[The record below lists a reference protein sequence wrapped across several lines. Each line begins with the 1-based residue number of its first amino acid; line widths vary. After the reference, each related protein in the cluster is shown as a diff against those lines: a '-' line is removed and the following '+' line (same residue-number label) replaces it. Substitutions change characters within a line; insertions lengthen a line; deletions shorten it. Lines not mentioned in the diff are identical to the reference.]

1 VRRLPRIGLVA
12 GVLILVG
19 LLAGCNAPAVKS
31 VRLQDPEARMPLTA
45 PKATGIT
52 PFRVAV
58 SSILSPMETLDG
70 YEPLLKYLEARLD
83 RPVVLLQRRTYQ
95 EVNQLLQDRGVDL
108 AFVCSG
114 GYTAGQGMELF
125 AMPEVR
131 GRRTYQSYIIV
142 RSSLP
147 AVSLAALQGRSFAFT
162 DPLSFSGHMAP
173 QSMLIAQKIAPQS
186 HFNRSFFT
194 FSHDNSIRS
203 VVEGLVDGAAV
214 DSMIYDRI
222 LAQRPEWAGKVRII
236 EKSLTVGNPPVV
248 VPQGLDAELKQKVQ
262 AILLHMHEDPVGREA
277 LRRLDYDRFILP
289 EPELYEPIKPIWQ
302 AVRGLL

>member
-1 VRRLPRIGLVA
+1 MKRFSRMGRVMLFFLLA
-12 GVLILVG
+12 G
-19 LLAGCNAPAVKS
+19 LLAGCSTPAVKT
-31 VRLQDPEARMPLTA
+31 VRLQDPDARMPLTA
-45 PKATGIT
+45 SKSPGAT

-70 YEPLLKYLEARLD
+70 YEPLLKYLQARLN
-83 RPVVLLQRRTYQ
+83 RSVVLLQRRTYQ
-95 EVNQLLQDRGVDL
+95 EVNQLLQERGVDL

-142 RSSLP
+142 RSALP
-147 AVSLAALQGRSFAFT
+147 VGSLAALQGRSFAFT

-186 HFNRSFFT
+186 HFSRSFFT

-203 VVEGLVDGAAV
+203 VAEGLVDGAAV

-222 LAQRPEWAGKVRII
+222 LIQRPEWAGKVRVI
-236 EKSLTVGNPPVV
+236 EKSLSVGNPPVV
-248 VPQGLDAELKQKVQ
+248 VPHGLDVELKQQVQ
-262 AILLHMHEDPVGREA
+262 TILFNMHEDPAGREA
-277 LRRLDYDRFILP
+277 LRRLDYDRFIPP
-289 EPELYEPIKPIWQ
+289 EPGLYEPLKSIWQ

>member
-1 VRRLPRIGLVA
+1 MVCL
-12 GVLILVG
+12 
-19 LLAGCNAPAVKS
+19 LLAGFLAGCSTLAVKT
-31 VRLQDPEARMPLTA
+31 VRLQDPDARMPLTA
-45 PKATGIT
+45 PKASGVS

-95 EVNQLLQDRGVDL
+95 EVNQLLQDWGVDL

-142 RSSLP
+142 RSSL
-147 AVSLAALQGRSFAFT
+147 AAGSLASLAGHSFAFT

-173 QSMLIAQKIAPQS
+173 QSMLIAQKLAPQS
-186 HFNRSFFT
+186 HFSRSFFT

-236 EKSLTVGNPPVV
+236 EKSLAVGNPPVV
-248 VPQGLDAELKQKVQ
+248 VPQGLDAALRQKVQ
-262 AILLHMHEDPVGREA
+262 AILLHMHEDPIGREA

-302 AVRGLL
+302 AVRVLL

>member
-1 VRRLPRIGLVA
+1 MKQPFWRSLAAVLLLLV
-12 GVLILVG
+12 V
-19 LLAGCNAPAVKS
+19 LLAGCGSSAIKT
-31 VRLQDPEARMPLTA
+31 VRLQDPAARIPLTT
-45 PKATGIT
+45 PKTIGT
-52 PFRVAV
+52 QPVRVAV
-58 SSILSPMETLDG
+58 SSILSPLETLDG

-114 GYTAGQGMELF
+114 GYTAGEGMELF

-142 RSSLP
+142 RSVLP
-147 AVSLAALQGRSFAFT
+147 VNSLAALQGHSFAFT

-173 QSMLIAQKIAPQS
+173 QSMLIAQHLSPQN
-186 HFNRSFFT
+186 HFSRSFFT

-203 VVEGLVDGAAV
+203 VAEGLVDGAAV

-222 LAQRPEWAGKVRII
+222 LAQRPDWAGKVRII
-236 EKSLTVGNPPVV
+236 EKSLAVGNPPVV
-248 VPQGLDAELKQKVQ
+248 VPQGLDSEMKQKLRT
-262 AILLHMHEDPVGREA
+262 ILLQMHADPAGKEA

-289 EPELYEPIKPIWQ
+289 RPDLYDPIKPIWQ

>member
-1 VRRLPRIGLVA
+1 MKQLSWIGQFMVFLLLA
-12 GVLILVG
+12 GVL
-19 LLAGCNAPAVKS
+19 AGCAAPAAKS
-31 VRLQDPEARMPLTA
+31 VRLKDPEARMPLST
-45 PKATGIT
+45 PKSSGAT

-58 SSILSPMETLDG
+58 SSILSPIETLDG
-70 YEPLLKYLEARLD
+70 YEPLLKYLEVQLG

-131 GRRTYQSYIIV
+131 GSRTYQSYIIV
-142 RSSLP
+142 RSGL
-147 AVSLAALQGRSFAFT
+147 ATGSLASLAGHSFAFT

-173 QSMLIAQKIAPQS
+173 QSMLIAQKLSPQT
-186 HFNRSFFT
+186 HFSRSFFT

-222 LAQRPEWAGKVRII
+222 LAQRPEWAGKVRIV
-236 EKSLTVGNPPVV
+236 EKSLSVGNPPVV
-248 VPQGLDAELKQKVQ
+248 VPQGLDPGLKEKVQ
-262 AILLHMHEDPVGREA
+262 AILLKMHEDPNGKEA

-289 EPELYEPIKPIWQ
+289 EPELYEAIKPIWQ

>member
-1 VRRLPRIGLVA
+1 MGCLLLA
-12 GVLILVG
+12 G
-19 LLAGCNAPAVKS
+19 LLAGCSTPAVKT
-31 VRLQDPEARMPLTA
+31 VRLQDPDARMPQTA
-45 PKATGIT
+45 PKASGVS

-95 EVNQLLQDRGVDL
+95 EVNQLLQERGVDL

-147 AVSLAALQGRSFAFT
+147 SSSLTSLAGRSFAFT

-173 QSMLIAQKIAPQS
+173 QSMLIAQKIAPQT
-186 HFNRSFFT
+186 HFSRSFFT

-214 DSMIYDRI
+214 DSMIYDRV

-248 VPQGLDAELKQKVQ
+248 VPQGLDAALRQKVQ
-262 AILLHMHEDPVGREA
+262 AILLQMHEDPAGREA
-277 LRRLDYDRFILP
+277 LRRLDYDRFVLP
-289 EPELYEPIKPIWQ
+289 EPELYESLKPIWQ

>member
-1 VRRLPRIGLVA
+1 MGFL
-12 GVLILVG
+12 
-19 LLAGCNAPAVKS
+19 LLAGCAAPAVKS
-31 VRLQDPEARMPLTA
+31 VRLQDPEARMPLSA
-45 PKATGIT
+45 PKATETT

-70 YEPLLKYLEARLD
+70 YEPLLKYLAARLD

-95 EVNQLLQDRGVDL
+95 EVNQLLQERGVDL

-131 GRRTYQSYIIV
+131 GRQTYQSYIIV
-142 RSSLP
+142 RSPLT
-147 AVSLAALQGRSFAFT
+147 AGSLAALAGHSFAFT

-173 QSMLIAQKIAPQS
+173 QSMLIAQKLSPQT
-186 HFNRSFFT
+186 HFSRSFFT

-222 LAQRPEWAGKVRII
+222 LAQRPEWAGKVRVI
-236 EKSLTVGNPPVV
+236 EKSLAVGNPPVV

-262 AILLHMHEDPVGREA
+262 AILLQMHEDEAGKAA

-289 EPELYEPIKPIWQ
+289 QPELYEPIQPIWQ
-302 AVRGLL
+302 AVRGLI

>member
-1 VRRLPRIGLVA
+1 MGFLLLAV
-12 GVLILVG
+12 
-19 LLAGCNAPAVKS
+19 LLAGCGAPAVKS
-31 VRLQDPEARMPLTA
+31 VRLQDPEARMPLAA
-45 PKATGIT
+45 PKSSGAT

-58 SSILSPMETLDG
+58 SSILSPTETLDG
-70 YEPLLKYLEARLD
+70 YEPLLKYLAARLD

-95 EVNQLLQDRGVDL
+95 EVNQLLLDRGVDL

-131 GRRTYQSYIIV
+131 GSRTYQSYIIV
-142 RSSLP
+142 RSALP
-147 AVSLAALQGRSFAFT
+147 SGSLAALQGHSFAFT

-173 QSMLIAQKIAPQS
+173 QSMLIAQKIAPQT
-186 HFNRSFFT
+186 HFSRSFFT

-203 VVEGLVDGAAV
+203 VAEGLVDGAAV

-222 LAQRPEWAGKVRII
+222 LVQRPEWAGKVRIV
-236 EKSLTVGNPPVV
+236 EKSLVVGNPPVV
-248 VPQGLDAELKQKVQ
+248 VPQGLDAALKQQ
-262 AILLHMHEDPVGREA
+262 LQTILLQMHEDPAGKAA
-277 LRRLDYDRFILP
+277 LGRLDYDRFILP
-289 EPELYEPIKPIWQ
+289 EAELYEPIKPIWQ

>member
-1 VRRLPRIGLVA
+1 MKRFPWIGLVM
-12 GVLILVG
+12 GVLLLAG
-19 LLAGCNAPAVKS
+19 LLAGCAAPAVKS

-45 PKATGIT
+45 PKSTGTT

-70 YEPLLKYLEARLD
+70 YEPLLKYLAARLD
-83 RPVVLLQRRTYQ
+83 HPVVLLQRRTYQ
-95 EVNQLLQDRGVDL
+95 EVNQLLQQRGVDL

-131 GRRTYQSYIIV
+131 GRQTYQSYIIV
-142 RSSLP
+142 RSELP
-147 AVSLAALQGRSFAFT
+147 ASSLAALQGRSFAFT

-173 QSMLIAQKIAPQS
+173 QSMLISQKIAPQT
-186 HFNRSFFT
+186 HFSRNFFT

-222 LAQRPEWAGKVRII
+222 LAQRPEWTGKVRVI
-236 EKSLTVGNPPVV
+236 EKSLAVGNPPVV

-262 AILLHMHEDPVGREA
+262 AILLKMHEDPAGKEA

-289 EPELYEPIKPIWQ
+289 QPELYEPIKPIWQ

>member
-1 VRRLPRIGLVA
+1 MKRIPLIGLFMVFF
-12 GVLILVG
+12 LLVG
-19 LLAGCNAPAVKS
+19 LLAGCSAPAVKS
-31 VRLQDPEARMPLTA
+31 VRLQDPDARMPQSA
-45 PKATGIT
+45 PKSTGIT

-70 YEPLLKYLEARLD
+70 YEPLLKYLAARLD

-114 GYTAGQGMELF
+114 GYTVGQGMELF

-142 RSSLP
+142 RSPLP
-147 AVSLAALQGRSFAFT
+147 AGSLAALAGHSFAFT

-173 QSMLIAQKIAPQS
+173 QSMLIAQKIVPQS
-186 HFNRSFFT
+186 HFSRNFFT

-222 LAQRPEWAGKVRII
+222 LAQRPEWASKVRVI
-236 EKSLTVGNPPVV
+236 EKSLSVGNPPVV
-248 VPQGLDAELKQKVQ
+248 VPQGLDVALKQKVQ
-262 AILLHMHEDPVGREA
+262 DILLKMHEDSIGKEA

-289 EPELYEPIKPIWQ
+289 QPELYEPLKPIWQ
-302 AVRGLL
+302 AVRGLI

>member
-1 VRRLPRIGLVA
+1 MKRLSWIGLFMTFW
-12 GVLILVG
+12 LLVG
-19 LLAGCNAPAVKS
+19 LLAGCGAPAAKS
-31 VRLQDPEARMPLTA
+31 VRLQDPEARMPLSA
-45 PKATGIT
+45 PKSTGAT

-95 EVNQLLQDRGVDL
+95 EVNQLLQERGVDL

-125 AMPEVR
+125 AMPKVR

-142 RSSLP
+142 RSALP
-147 AVSLAALQGRSFAFT
+147 THSLAALAGHSFAFT

-173 QSMLIAQKIAPQS
+173 LSMLIAQQVNPQS
-186 HFNRSFFT
+186 HFGRSFFT

-236 EKSLTVGNPPVV
+236 EKSLAVGNPPVV
-248 VPQGLDAELKQKVQ
+248 VPQGLDAALKQKVQ
-262 AILLHMHEDPVGREA
+262 AILLKMHEDPVGREA
-277 LRRLDYDRFILP
+277 LRRLDYDRFVLP
-289 EPELYEPIKPIWQ
+289 EPELYEPLKPIWQ

>member
-1 VRRLPRIGLVA
+1 MRRLPRIGLVA

-147 AVSLAALQGRSFAFT
+147 AVSLAELQGRSFAFT

-186 HFNRSFFT
+186 HFSRSFFT

-248 VPQGLDAELKQKVQ
+248 VPQGLDAELKKKVQ

>member
-1 VRRLPRIGLVA
+1 MKRRFSFGLVA
-12 GVLILVG
+12 VFLLLVG
-19 LLAGCNAPAVKS
+19 LLAGCSAPAAKP

-45 PKATGIT
+45 PKSTGFT

-95 EVNQLLQDRGVDL
+95 EVNQLLQERGVDL

-142 RSSLP
+142 RSGLTTG
-147 AVSLAALQGRSFAFT
+147 SLASLAGHSFAFT

-173 QSMLIAQKIAPQS
+173 QSMLIAQKLSPQT
-186 HFNRSFFT
+186 HFSRSFFT

-236 EKSLTVGNPPVV
+236 ERSLSVGNPPVV
-248 VPQGLDAELKQKVQ
+248 VPQGLDVALKQKIQ
-262 AILLHMHEDPVGREA
+262 DILLQMHEDSIGKEA

-289 EPELYEPIKPIWQ
+289 QPELYEPLKPIWQ
-302 AVRGLL
+302 AVRGLI